1 MKNTKQIYGE
11 KLPDLFMFPLIELQ
25 NKGVLKVSMAKK
37 LLSLGLIESVKIG
50 SKHFITKEEI
60 LRYLVEN
67 TVSRVDSKD
76 VK

>member
-1 MKNTKQIYGE
+1 MQNTKKTYE
-11 KLPDLFMFPLIELQ
+11 DNLPNQFMFPLTELQ
-25 NKGVLKVSMAKK
+25 SIGVLKISMAKK

-67 TVSRVDSKD
+67 TVSKVNPKD
-76 VK
+76 MK